1 MPKYIK
7 EVFENGLPADFR
19 LIGATT
25 KSPEDIL
32 PAIRSRCVEIFFRA
46 LDSDEIIKIG
56 VDASRKA
63 GLKLDKKCE
72 ELIGEFCSNGR
83 EVINLIQLCSGVAL
97 NENRDYITNNDVE
110 WVIENCQYTKRIEE
124 KVFEAPSIG
133 KVNGLAVYGANI
145 GAVMTIE
152 ASAKRVKDG
161 VGKLKVSGVVEEESI
176 SSNNKKVTRKS
187 MIISSVENVLT
198 ILSNIFDIDCKKYDI
213 HVNIPG
219 GSLVDGPSAGI
230 AIATAIY
237 SAIKDMKV
245 NNKVAMTGEVGL
257 LGGVKPIG
265 GVRAKIIGAKKAGA
279 SKVIIPKENWSEGL
293 LEVGGIEIC
302 PVENIKEVF
311 NMAFINFPISLEE
324 EDLNILSASGE
335 SKEKGVC

>member
-1 MPKYIK
+1 M
-7 EVFENGLPADFR
+7 
-19 LIGATT
+19 
-25 KSPEDIL
+25 
-32 PAIRSRCVEIFFRA
+32 
-46 LDSDEIIKIG
+46 
-56 VDASRKA
+56 
-63 GLKLDKKCE
+63 
-72 ELIGEFCSNGR
+72 
-83 EVINLIQLCSGVAL
+83 
-97 NENRDYITNNDVE
+97 
-110 WVIENCQYTKRIEE
+110 
-124 KVFEAPSIG
+124 
-133 KVNGLAVYGANI
+133 AVYGANI

-237 SAIKDMKV
+237 SAIKGMKV

-257 LGGVKPIG
+257 LG
-265 GVRAKIIGAKKAGA
+265 
-279 SKVIIPKENWSEGL
+279 L
-293 LEVGGIEIC
+293 
-302 PVENIKEVF
+302 
-311 NMAFINFPISLEE
+311 SL
-324 EDLNILSASGE
+324 IHI
-335 SKEKGVC
+335 